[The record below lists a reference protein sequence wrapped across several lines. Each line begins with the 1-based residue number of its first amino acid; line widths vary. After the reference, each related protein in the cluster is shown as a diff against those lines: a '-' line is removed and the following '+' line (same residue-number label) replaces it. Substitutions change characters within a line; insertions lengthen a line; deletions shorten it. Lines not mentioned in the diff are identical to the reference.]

1 MAASTP
7 ELICPVCR
15 TPNPATRQF
24 CRKCASDLRAP
35 VRDPNA
41 PVVPPPV
48 EVPIRPIVIG
58 GAVALVIV
66 ALVIAALVL
75 LGGSPAA
82 SPAPSATLSPT
93 AAPATETPAPIRTD
107 APATDAPA
115 TDAPTLEPGATP
127 QPAPFIRSFVGPE
140 SVDRSDPSF
149 DGTIHL
155 TWRVAFADG
164 ATLAVDGPGL
174 YKSYTGV
181 AGQENAPFSCGGE
194 SHSYTLTTMGGNGP
208 PVSQTLVIGPA
219 N

>member
-1 MAASTP
+1 MSASTP
-7 ELICPVCR
+7 QLNCPVCG
-15 TPNPATRQF
+15 TANPPTRQF

-48 EVPIRPIVIG
+48 EVPMRPIVIG

-66 ALVIAALVL
+66 ALVIAALVV
-75 LGGSPAA
+75 LGGSPAV
-82 SPAPSATLSPT
+82 SPSPSTTPEPT
-93 AAPATETPAPIRTD
+93 AAPASATPPPLQTGAPPTNPPATPAPT
-107 APATDAPA
+107 A
-115 TDAPTLEPGATP
+115 EPGATP

-140 SVDRSDPSF
+140 SVNCSDPSF

-174 YKSYTGV
+174 YKSYIGV
-181 AGQENAPFSCGGE
+181 TGQENAPFSCGGE
-194 SHSYTLTTMGGNGP
+194 SHSYTLTTTGGNGP